1 MKREEQG
8 RGVRL
13 GNAGLGRAVHGGVFL
28 EVDRGDCWACDR
40 HWNLGKLNVNSI
52 WAMWGGRG
60 GVTANKARR
69 R

>member
-1 MKREEQG
+1 MQVWVEQST
-8 RGVRL
+8 VVV
-13 GNAGLGRAVHGGVFL
+13 NSPVAAGHGGVFL

-60 GVTANKARR
+60 GVTANRARR